1 MTGTITTDVTTSPGQ
16 PSPAPGPGAYGPPP
30 GGAVDPPRPRGR
42 VARVFLGPPEDPRWA
57 RPALWALLLTT
68 AALYLWNLSASG
80 YANDYYAAAVK
91 SGTESWKAWLFGSL
105 DSGNTITVDKPPASL
120 WVMVLFTRIFG
131 FSSLAMLLPQALMGV
146 GTVALLYAAVRRW
159 SGPAAG
165 LVAGALLAATPVAA
179 LMFRFNNPDALLTLL
194 VTAASY
200 FVIRAIETPVGRK
213 ALRWLL
219 FAGVAIGFAF
229 LTKMLQGL
237 LVLPAFALAYLWAG
251 RSGLWTRIWHLLAAG
266 AAVVISA
273 GWYVA
278 LVALWPADSRP
289 YIGGSETNSLWELA
303 IGYNG
308 LGRIFGNSGGG
319 GGGPGGGGFG
329 GGGFGGGGFGGG
341 GFGGSTG
348 IGRMFGTS
356 FGSEISWLIPAA
368 LIGLVAGLWFTRRF
382 PRTDKI
388 RAALLLWGGSLI
400 VTALVFSF
408 MAGTIHPYYAIALAP
423 PIAAV
428 VAISG
433 RELWRGR
440 SNTVVRGVLAAM
452 IAVTGVWSFILLGRD
467 ASWLPWLRWIVLI
480 GSVAGA
486 VLLALST
493 QKLRRF
499 AVIGLLV
506 GSLTALSG
514 TTAYTLATAA
524 TPHSGSI
531 PTSGPTG
538 SAIGGPGGGFARGGT
553 LPGGTLPGGTLPG
566 GTLPSGTLPG
576 GTLPGGTLPG
586 GTLPGGTI
594 PGGTGGAAPGAGGG
608 AATTNSELVALLEA
622 TTTRWA
628 AATVGAQSAA
638 GYILGTDKAVMGIG
652 GFTGSDPAP
661 TLAQFQ
667 QYVADGD
674 ISYFISGGGMG
685 GGAGGPGGGSGSG
698 SEITAW
704 VQANF
709 TATTVGGATV
719 YDLTSPQTS

>member
-1 MTGTITTDVTTSPGQ
+1 
-16 PSPAPGPGAYGPPP
+16 
-30 GGAVDPPRPRGR
+30 
-42 VARVFLGPPEDPRWA
+42 
-57 RPALWALLLTT
+57 
-68 AALYLWNLSASG
+68 
-80 YANDYYAAAVK
+80 
-91 SGTESWKAWLFGSL
+91 
-105 DSGNTITVDKPPASL
+105 
-120 WVMVLFTRIFG
+120 
-131 FSSLAMLLPQALMGV
+131 
-146 GTVALLYAAVRRW
+146 
-159 SGPAAG
+159 
-165 LVAGALLAATPVAA
+165 
-179 LMFRFNNPDALLTLL
+179 
-194 VTAASY
+194 
-200 FVIRAIETPVGRK
+200 
-213 ALRWLL
+213 
-219 FAGVAIGFAF
+219 
-229 LTKMLQGL
+229 
-237 LVLPAFALAYLWAG
+237 
-251 RSGLWTRIWHLLAAG
+251 
-266 AAVVISA
+266 
-273 GWYVA
+273 
-278 LVALWPADSRP
+278 
-289 YIGGSETNSLWELA
+289 
-303 IGYNG
+303 
-308 LGRIFGNSGGG
+308 
-319 GGGPGGGGFG
+319 
-329 GGGFGGGGFGGG
+329 
-341 GFGGSTG
+341 
-348 IGRMFGTS
+348 MFGTS

-531 PTSGPTG
+531 PTSGPTRLG
-538 SAIGGPGGGFARGGT
+538 HRRARRRVRPGRPDRRRHRPRRHSPRRHDPRRRRSPAATVPGGA
-553 LPGGTLPGGTLPG
+553 
-566 GTLPSGTLPG
+566 
-576 GTLPGGTLPG
+576 
-586 GTLPGGTI
+586 
-594 PGGTGGAAPGAGGG
+594 GGAAPGAGGG

-638 GYILGTDKAVMGIG
+638 GYILGTDKAIMGIG

-719 YDLTSPQTS
+719 YDLTSAQTS